1 MKETFRWILLGT
13 SIIFVVSTILTKT
26 GPVVG
31 VGQDEDVL
39 FLVRIISLIAAVASA
54 IAAIVT

>member
-1 MKETFRWILLGT
+1 VKETFRWVLLGT
-13 SIIFVVSTILTKT
+13 SIIFVVSTILAET

-31 VGQDEDVL
+31 LGQDEDML

-54 IAAIVT
+54 IGAMVT